1 SGMNFVSIVKGFFVM
16 VVTGFILIYLDRSL
30 GSGLFYRFFSISES
44 VETGSSSSIR
54 LNIWNTS
61 FNQFLSYPILGDK
74 LKVDDWGG
82 YPHNIVV
89 EVLQTTGV
97 LGFIPFLILISR
109 ALILCFKN
117 FKRNKS

>member
-1 SGMNFVSIVKGFFVM
+1 
-16 VVTGFILIYLDRSL
+16 
-30 GSGLFYRFFSISES
+30 
-44 VETGSSSSIR
+44 
-54 LNIWNTS
+54 
-61 FNQFLSYPILGDK
+61 PILGDK

-117 FKRNKS
+117 FKRNKSYAWVFVIFIQALIQSMFSGAIYTSAWLWTSMALAFSVERFLASTNKSSKQQIR